1 MASQKEYTMLFALN
15 ASLQSGFQ
23 STFGRA
29 QQSITSLQKEINA
42 LSKQQSDISAYEKQ
56 QRAVSETEKKLEVL
70 KQQYDNIQREI
81 QETEGYSSSLENKL
95 LSKQQQIDKT
105 STALQNQTDKLGQ
118 MGQALTEAGVDTDHL
133 ADESKR
139 LEQEMGRLK
148 DEQEKVAEGAQSFGE
163 KSVAAFGAIST
174 AIVSAGIV
182 NKLKEIGEAY
192 LDNVKIAGNFEAS
205 MSQVAATMGVAKSEV
220 SELGDFA
227 KDMGAKT
234 AFTAVQASEG
244 LNILAMAG
252 LKANEQIAGLPT
264 VLDLAAA
271 GNMEMGE
278 SAAYVTG
285 TVKGFRDSMEHA
297 SYYADLMAK
306 GATLAN
312 TDVRGLGEA
321 FSVSAATA
329 KGYGQQADSL
339 TLALL
344 RLAEQNTT
352 GAEAGRG
359 LMQVM
364 KSIYAPTKEA
374 RGALEELGVSAYDET
389 GKVRDL
395 NDVVDDINASLSQ
408 YSDEQANALKST
420 IFSSRSLNAFNMM
433 CASSSERVEELW
445 KGIGEAGGSAAQQAK
460 TQLDNMNGELTIMNS
475 AMEGVQITMGEL
487 YRDDMRKLYKSG
499 AEILT
504 MINNFIKQNPGL
516 VKGLIAGGAALG
528 TITAGLVG
536 ATAVVKGL
544 TAANALLF
552 AGVPGVGQIMAV
564 AAAISAVAGAAMVL
578 WENSDT
584 KKVRDLTTEARGLE
598 TAMRDL
604 HGKYEDQMT
613 DNQAVAA
620 TAQMYIDRLKEL
632 QSAGQMDDAQKK
644 EYHQTLEL
652 LVQTMPELADKINLT
667 TDAIEGGIPALEK
680 ATEDWSRYAEEQ
692 AKQEYMVELRQEL
705 VDATKEQYKNELS
718 LTNAKIREQ
727 NAAKKQ
733 ADTYQQLLAAV
744 GMTDEKFKETY
755 GTVEGMPWQRMS
767 QEVQDICADYYEYE
781 AQIEEAANDQRVLEK
796 ALEESSTA
804 VAAAEQTVQNY
815 TDSLQHAGDNADGL
829 TQEQIDVNNA
839 VEDMNGVL
847 SMAESQLGALAEA
860 YSEAYDAAEKSI
872 RGQYQIWDEVSQT
885 VEVSAGT
892 INDRLAEQ
900 TKHWQEYNENLASLR
915 NRTGDIEGLSD
926 VIASFADGSQESINA
941 IAGMASASDEDLA
954 AMVSNYQDLQAAQ
967 DETATNIA
975 ALATNVDQETQ
986 NIANSVEQM
995 VSDMN
1000 LQGEAEAAARATV
1013 QGYISTAAGMLD
1025 DVNRTFSQIR
1035 GAALSGLGS
1044 GGGFSSGKGE
1054 GGYAAGTDYATPG
1067 LHLVGEKG
1075 PELMV
1080 MKGGEKVI
1088 PNDETS
1094 KLLKNAAIGGNSFN
1108 NSISVNFNITGG
1120 ADQNVVNQLREYAED
1135 FKDQVKDVI
1144 REMQE
1149 DEMRRSYAPA

>member
-105 STALQNQTDKLGQ
+105 STALQNQTDKLDQ
-118 MGQALTEAGVDTDHL
+118 MGQALTDAGVDTDHL

-148 DEQEKVAEGAQSFGE
+148 DEQEKVAESAQSFGE
-163 KSVAAFGAIST
+163 KSVAAFGAIAT
-174 AIVSAGIV
+174 AIVSASIV

-264 VLDLAAA
+264 VLNLAAA
-271 GNMEMGE
+271 GNMEMSE

-445 KGIGEAGGSAAQQAK
+445 KGIGEAGGSATQQAK

-692 AKQEYMVELRQEL
+692 AKQEYMAELRQEL

-718 LTNAKIREQ
+718 LTNAKIKEQ
-727 NAAKKQ
+727 NAVKKQ
-733 ADTYQQLLAAV
+733 NEAYNQLLSAL
-744 GMTDEKFKETY
+744 GMTEEQFRSYY
-755 GTVEGMPWQRMS
+755 GTVEDVPWRS
-767 QEVQDICADYYEYE
+767 VSEEVRQARADYIEYGK
-781 AQIEEAANDQRVLEK
+781 QVEEAANDQRVLEK

-1025 DVNRTFSQIR
+1025 DVSRTFSQIR

-1044 GGGFSSGKGE
+1044 GGFSTGKGE

-1094 KLLKNAAIGGNSFN
+1094 KLLKNASIGGSTFN
-1108 NSISVNFNITGG
+1108 NNVAVNFNISGN

-1135 FKDQVKDVI
+1135 FKEQVLGVL
-1144 REMQE
+1144 REAEE

>member
-23 STFGRA
+23 TTFGKA
-29 QQSITSLQKEINA
+29 QQTMSSLQKEINA

-56 QRAVSETEKKLEVL
+56 QRAVSETEKKLETL
-70 KQQYDNIQREI
+70 KQQYDNIQKEI
-81 QETEGYSSSLENKL
+81 QETEGFSSSLENKL

-105 STALQNQTDKLGQ
+105 SAALQNQTDKLDQ
-118 MGQALTEAGVDTDHL
+118 MGNALTEAGVDTDHL
-133 ADESKR
+133 TDESKR
-139 LEQEMGRLK
+139 LEQEMGKLRE
-148 DEQEKVAEGAQSFGE
+148 EQDKAAEGAQGFGE
-163 KSVAAFGAIST
+163 KSVAAFGAISS
-174 AIVSAGIV
+174 AIIAAGIV
-182 NKLKEIGEAY
+182 DKLKDIGEAFIG
-192 LDNVKIAGNFEAS
+192 NIRIAGDFEAS
-205 MSQVAATMGVAKSEV
+205 MSQVAATMGVAKNDV
-220 SELGDFA
+220 AELGDFA
-227 KDMGAKT
+227 KEMGAT
-234 AFTAVQASEG
+234 TSFTAGQAAEG

-252 LKANEQIAGLPT
+252 LKAKDQVAGLPT
-264 VLDLAAA
+264 VLNLAAA
-271 GNMEMGE
+271 GSMEMGE

-285 TVKGFRDSMEHA
+285 AVKGFRDSMDHA
-297 SYYADLMAK
+297 AYYADLMAK

-321 FSVSAATA
+321 FSVSSATA

-344 RLAEQNTT
+344 RLAEQNNT

-374 RGALEELGVSAYDET
+374 RGALEELGVSAYDKA
-389 GKVRDL
+389 GNVRDL

-408 YSDEQANALKST
+408 YSAEQANALKST

-433 CASSSERVEELW
+433 CASSTERVEELW
-445 KGIGEAGGSAAQQAK
+445 KGIGEAGGSASKQAA

-475 AMEGVQITMGEL
+475 AMEGVQITIGEL
-487 YRDDMRKLYKSG
+487 YRDDLRKLYKMG
-499 AEILT
+499 TEVLT
-504 MINNFIKQNPGL
+504 MINGFIKQNPGL
-516 VKGLIAGGAALG
+516 VKGLITAGAALG
-528 TITAGLVG
+528 TITAGIVG
-536 ATAVVKGL
+536 VTAVVKGL

-552 AGVPGVGQIMAV
+552 AGVPGPGQILAI
-564 AAAISAVAGAAMVL
+564 AAAISAVAGAAMTL

-598 TAMRDL
+598 SAMKDL
-604 HGKYEDQMT
+604 HGKYEDQLA
-613 DNQAVAA
+613 DNQAVAS

-632 QSAGQMDDAQKK
+632 QSAGQMDEAQKK

-680 ATEDWSRYAEEQ
+680 ATEDWKRYAEAQ
-692 AKQEYMVELRQEL
+692 AQQEYLNDLRQEL
-705 VDATKEQYKNELS
+705 VDATKEQYKNETS
-718 LTNAKIREQ
+718 LTAAKIKEQ
-727 NAAKKQ
+727 NASKKQ
-733 ADTYQQLLAAV
+733 EETYQRLLAAV

-755 GTVEGMPWQRMS
+755 GTVNQMPWEKMS
-767 QEVQDICADYYEYE
+767 QEIQDICADYYEYE
-781 AQIEEAANDQRVLEK
+781 AQIEEAANDQQVLSR
-796 ALEESSTA
+796 AIEEGA
-804 VAAAEQTVQNY
+804 VKVAAAEQVMQEY
-815 TDSLQHAGDNADGL
+815 TDSLHQAGDDAGNMTD
-829 TQEQIDVNNA
+829 EQIAVNNA
-839 VEDMNGVL
+839 VEDMNGVIGA
-847 SMAESQLGALAEA
+847 AENELALLAEA

-872 RGQYQIWDEVSQT
+872 RGQYQIWDEAEKT
-885 VEVSAGT
+885 VAVSAGT

-900 TKHWQEYNENLASLR
+900 TKHWQEYNENLANLR
-915 NRTGDIEGLSD
+915 NRTGDIEGLSE
-926 VIASFADGSQESINA
+926 VIASFADGSQDSINA
-941 IAGMASASDEDLA
+941 IAGMASASDEDLS
-954 AMVSNYQDLQAAQ
+954 AMVSNYQDLQKAQ

-1000 LQGEAEAAARATV
+1000 LQGEAEAAARATI

-1025 DVNRTFSQIR
+1025 DVNHAFAQVR

-1044 GGGFSSGKGE
+1044 GGGFSAGKGE

-1120 ADQNVVNQLREYAED
+1120 ADQNVIAQLRDYAED

-1144 REMQE
+1144 REIQE